1 MSEFDKRLQDVL
13 PDTSDDERSAFM
25 SLLDTFDA
33 PASNT
38 SHKAQMITLLSAHLP
53 QPQTRLARLL
63 AWYPIAVLR
72 SQVRIIQHEIWT
84 ASALTLLIGV
94 VITFAAPN
102 PSLLSL
108 SILAPIVA
116 AVGIGMLYDNTTQ
129 AMLDVEET
137 SRASAPLLLLARLTL
152 VFGFDLCLSLLGSII
167 LVIFGDGISLSALVM
182 SWLAPMTF
190 LSGLAFFISI
200 FLRDTLLASSTSL
213 VLWVIHVVIQG
224 EDNIPELL
232 RILSMSALSNP
243 HYYPY
248 IVTSGLLFVVA
259 ALWILQA
266 KERQVYA

>member
-1 MSEFDKRLQDVL
+1 MSEFDKQDMM
-13 PDTSDDERSAFM
+13 PNASDDERVALANM
-25 SLLDTFDA
+25 LDTFDA
-33 PASNT
+33 PATNDA
-38 SHKAQMITLLSAHLP
+38 HKAQMITALSAHLP
-53 QPQTRLARLL
+53 QTQTCLHRLL

-94 VITFAAPN
+94 VITFASPEPN
-102 PSLLSL
+102 LLSL
-108 SILAPIVA
+108 SIIAPVVA

-137 SRASAPLLLLARLTL
+137 SRVSASLLLFARLTL
-152 VFGFDLCLSLLGSII
+152 VFGFDLCLSLLGSVV

-213 VLWVIHVVIQG
+213 VLWVIHVVIQA

-248 IVTSGLLFVVA
+248 IMTGGFLFIVA
-259 ALWILQA
+259 ALWILQI